1 MNNRFAFIGR
11 AGSGKD
17 YVARKIRKVHGEGL
31 SARFAFADKVKEDIV
46 KILGIPP
53 EEWELFLHSEDY
65 KNNMVVDLGKLTI
78 EHVDSLGNKKL
89 IKASDMTPVILAD
102 IENYYMSLREFM
114 VYYGT
119 YIMRGSLGENIWISR
134 LFNSDSFK
142 KKIENPD
149 ILVTITDVR
158 FPNEYEAC
166 KEAGFKIIKV
176 VNPDSSLGIDNVA
189 ESYIDDFES
198 DYIFY
203 NYQGDPEKFKKS
215 LVEFIKKYHIDITN
229 E

>member
-17 YVARKIRKVHGEGL
+17 YVARKIRKVHGEGI

-46 KILGIPP
+46 KILGIPS

-65 KNNMVVDLGKLTI
+65 KNNMRVDLGKLKVT
-78 EHVDSLGNKKL
+78 HKDSLVDKKL
-89 IKASDMTPVILAD
+89 VNASEVTED
-102 IENYYMSLREFM
+102 IVGDINNYYMSLREFM

-119 YIMRGSLGENIWISR
+119 YIMRKSLGENIWVNQ
-134 LFNSDSFK
+134 LFNSESFK
-142 KKIENPD
+142 KKIANPD

-158 FPNEYEAC
+158 FPNEYKAC

-176 VNPDSSLGIDNVA
+176 VNPESSLGIDNVA
-189 ESYIDDFES
+189 ESYIDEFEP
-198 DYIFY
+198 DYTFY
-203 NYQGDPEKFKKS
+203 NYQGYPDKFKES
-215 LVEFIKKYHIDITN
+215 LVDFINKFKISISK
-229 E
+229 